1 MTFATLL
8 AISVSVPAYAVTPD
22 ASPRTAQG
30 GPSAGKVQSLSV
42 GSAAPVTVQRD
53 RFTAAAAPR
62 PRPRPRPK
70 SAPKAVRQTQPASTI
85 IGSIRG
91 WAQPVSGSISSPFGP
106 RPNAPVGG
114 VSGFHK
120 GTDIAAPCGQPVFA
134 AAAGTVVAAGYQG
147 SYGNWI
153 LIDHGNGV
161 QTGYAHSS
169 QLLVSVG
176 QRVAAGATIALV
188 GTTGSSTG
196 CHVHFETRVNG
207 TQVDPVPF
215 MSTRSITLG

>member
-22 ASPRTAQG
+22 ASPSTSHG
-30 GPSAGKVQSLSV
+30 EPSAGVQSLSV
-42 GSAAPVTVQRD
+42 GSAAPVTIQRD
-53 RFTAAAAPR
+53 RFTAAAAPK
-62 PRPRPRPK
+62 PEPK
-70 SAPKAVRQTQPASTI
+70 PVPHTQPASTI
-85 IGSIRG
+85 VGSIQG
-91 WAQPVSGSISSPFGP
+91 WARPVSGSISSPFGP

-120 GTDIAAPCGQPVFA
+120 GTDIAAPCGQPVLA
-134 AAAGTVVAAGYQG
+134 ATAGTVVAAGYQG

-153 LIDHGNGV
+153 LIDHGNGI

-215 MSTRSITLG
+215 MSARSITLG

>member
-1 MTFATLL
+1 
-8 AISVSVPAYAVTPD
+8 
-22 ASPRTAQG
+22 
-30 GPSAGKVQSLSV
+30 
-42 GSAAPVTVQRD
+42 
-53 RFTAAAAPR
+53 
-62 PRPRPRPK
+62 
-70 SAPKAVRQTQPASTI
+70 
-85 IGSIRG
+85 
-91 WAQPVSGSISSPFGP
+91 
-106 RPNAPVGG
+106 
-114 VSGFHK
+114 
-120 GTDIAAPCGQPVFA
+120 VFA